1 MTTPLHQR
9 LSEELR
15 DRIRNG
21 DWPEGSAVP
30 SEAALCQEFG
40 ISRGPV
46 RQALAT
52 LRAEALITGG
62 RGRQPIVRASTPAQ
76 SFSTFM
82 SFTEWAQSM
91 KMRPGQKTLE
101 VSRRPAPS
109 DVAVKL
115 GITEGDSIVSVSR
128 LRLLDDEPTM
138 LELSYFVLEVGRLL
152 FDFDTDS
159 GSIFHHLRNSGVDLY
174 SGHHVIDAV
183 AASNHDAQHLGID
196 EGSPLLRERR
206 ITSSS
211 TGQPLEYAEDRYR
224 PELASFAVDNT
235 LPQRTALNRVS
246 LDGRTAQG

>member
-40 ISRGPV
+40 LSRGPV

-62 RGRQPIVRASTPAQ
+62 RGRQPIVRASTPSQ

-82 SFTEWAQSM
+82 SFTEWALSM
-91 KMRPGQKTLE
+91 KMQPGQRTLE
-101 VSRRPAPS
+101 VSRRPAP
-109 DVAVKL
+109 AEIAIKL
-115 GITEGDSIVSVSR
+115 EIAEGESIVAVSR
-128 LRLLDDEPTM
+128 LRLLDEEPTM
-138 LELSYFVLEVGRLL
+138 LEMSYFVLEVGRLL

-159 GSIFHHLRNSGVDLY
+159 GSIFHHLRGAGVDLY

-183 AASNHDAQHLGID
+183 AATAQDAQHLSIPAGA
-196 EGSPLLRERR
+196 PLLRERR

-235 LPQRTALNRVS
+235 LPQRTALHRVS
-246 LDGRTAQG
+246 LDARAANG